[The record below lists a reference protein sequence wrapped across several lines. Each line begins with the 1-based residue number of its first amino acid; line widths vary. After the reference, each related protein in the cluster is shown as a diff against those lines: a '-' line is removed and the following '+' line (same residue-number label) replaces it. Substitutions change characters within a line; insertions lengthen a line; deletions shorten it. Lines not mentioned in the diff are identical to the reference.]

1 MPAATEMNDTRLVT
15 PPQPEYDHSPVI
27 VFYELTRACD
37 LVCKHCRASA
47 QKRANP
53 LELKPEQSLALV
65 DQLATFPIKP
75 MLVLTGGDPLKRE
88 DLFNIIE
95 HSVSRG
101 IETSITPSVT
111 PLMTRDAIRR
121 FKESGISRMAI
132 SLDGKDAQT
141 HDTFRGVP
149 GTFDQ
154 SLQVVRTA
162 RELGIPV
169 QINTTLTPGNYDQIE
184 EMAEV
189 LRDLDIVLWS
199 LFLIIPVGRATDDMR
214 LTAEQHEA
222 AFERMWKLAQTMPY
236 GIKTTEGMHY
246 RRFVLQQVKAARAAG
261 NGNGN
266 GNGKAAP
273 PFNGIRNKF
282 SSVNDGKGILFLSH
296 KGEIQ
301 PSGFFPVICGK
312 FPDQSIVETYQN
324 HPLFLQLR
332 DSKQLEGKCGMCEY
346 RNICG
351 GSRARSFAVTG
362 NPVASDPD
370 CIYIPPAYT
379 KHMDAQAAAANDPF
393 ASQ

>member
-1 MPAATEMNDTRLVT
+1 MPAATEMPETRLVT
-15 PPQPEYDHSPVI
+15 PPQPEYDHSPVL

-37 LVCKHCRASA
+37 LVCKHCRASS
-47 QKRANP
+47 QKWANP
-53 LELKPEQSLALV
+53 LELKPAQSLALV

-88 DLFNIIE
+88 DLFTIIE

-111 PLMTRDAIRR
+111 PLMTREAIEG
-121 FKESGISRMAI
+121 FKKSGISRMAI

-154 SLQVVRTA
+154 SLRVVRTA
-162 RELGIPV
+162 RETGIPV
-169 QINTTLTPGNYDQIE
+169 QINTTLTPANYDQIE

-189 LRDLDIVLWS
+189 LATLDIVLWS
-199 LFLIIPVGRATDDMR
+199 LFLLIPVGRATDDMR

-222 AFERMWKLAQTMPY
+222 AFARMWKLAQTMPF

-246 RRFVLQQVKAARAAG
+246 RRFVLQQAKAARAEG
-261 NGNGN
+261 NTRSVGVG
-266 GNGKAAP
+266 GKAGP
-273 PFNGIRNKF
+273 PFSGIRNRF
-282 SSVNDGKGILFLSH
+282 SSVNDGKGIMFVSH
-296 KGEIQ
+296 KGEVQ

-312 FPDQSIVETYQN
+312 FPEQSVVETYQN
-324 HPLFLQLR
+324 HPLFRQLR

-351 GSRARSFAVTG
+351 GSRARSYAVTG

-370 CIYIPPAYT
+370 CIYVSPAYSRL
-379 KHMDAQAAAANDPF
+379 MSEQAQTATSD
-393 ASQ
+393 